1 MSDSDKSAAKVVP
14 IHNNTSGVG
23 HLPSMVLR
31 LSEKAHNTLLPML
44 RSVFDKAD
52 DSLFELA
59 DKSTS
64 NNDQNLY
71 FEAMREI
78 RVRRRAME
86 QAFTGN
92 LQKSFQ
98 QQSLVGA
105 QSGAVDLISSD
116 ELSLVQHEDLEEM
129 VAADAMVNKAAEKHE
144 AAIEGLRVRIE
155 QLVGCK
161 VSRQQHPI
169 SPRAIC
175 DAFLDATREMPV
187 DIKAKLV
194 FYKLFDK
201 LVISNLDG
209 FYQTL
214 NQLLIDQGI
223 LPDLVIGR
231 KQNTNRVK
239 SSPPQTSDVAVG
251 ENTSTVSSNE
261 NVEAGN
267 AVFGELQGLLHPAA
281 GTMGSGGAVSR
292 DQLLTNLSQLQMA
305 LPTQPSSGPASP
317 LDVRGVLQEKG
328 VQVAKVDDDVI
339 NLVSMLFGFIFDD
352 QNLATPIKQLL
363 GRLQLP
369 LIRVALA
376 DKGFFDKDGHP
387 ARRLLNEM
395 ANMALGWEKEEDLAE
410 DKFYQTVQG
419 VVESIASHEG
429 EDAEFYTQ
437 QLNDLMAF
445 STREQRRAQVMERR
459 LLDAERGKAQS
470 QEARNVVNIEIEGV
484 LLDATLPEDGESILR
499 EAWANVMFL
508 QYLREGP
515 ESKAWESTI
524 KTARE
529 LVVSL
534 QPPQNREE
542 RQKLIKLIPGLLK
555 QLRTGLEEISFNPF
569 DMKELFEKLEK
580 LHLTNLRA
588 PLPEKAPVAEKVTSI
603 EQATPDVERGSVQ
616 KAKVAES
623 KIVVKSTVEANTQET
638 VDKAVADEAKET
650 ANEATSQKPENT
662 IPEPVAEE
670 LENAAVVASSEAAYE
685 DALGVIADSD
695 LSRYRNLA
703 SQLTVGTWLQME
715 DAGGNPI
722 RCRLAAY
729 IKPTKKYIFVNRA
742 GVKVAE
748 TSLDELAEALAE
760 GSMSV
765 MDDSQLF
772 DRALESVIGDLR
784 QQRGI

>member
-1 MSDSDKSAAKVVP
+1 MSDSDKSIAKVVP
-14 IHNNTSGVG
+14 IHENNSGAA

-31 LSEKAHNTLLPML
+31 LSEKARNALLPML
-44 RSVFDKAD
+44 RAVFDKAD

-59 DKSTS
+59 DKSVS

-71 FEAMREI
+71 FEAMRDI
-78 RVRRRAME
+78 RVRRRNME
-86 QAFTGN
+86 QAFTHN
-92 LQKSFQ
+92 LQQSFQ
-98 QQSLVGA
+98 HLSM
-105 QSGAVDLISSD
+105 SGTQGMASDIVSSD

-129 VAADAMVNKAAEKHE
+129 VAADVMVNKAAEKHE
-144 AAIEGLRVRIE
+144 SAIEGLRVRIE

-161 VSRQQHPI
+161 VSRQQHPV

-175 DAFLDATREMPV
+175 DAFLQATREMPV

-201 LVISNLDG
+201 LVMSNLDG
-209 FYQTL
+209 FYQAL
-214 NQLLIDQGI
+214 NQLLIDQGV

-231 KQNTNRVK
+231 KQEPK
-239 SSPPQTSDVAVG
+239 K
-251 ENTSTVSSNE
+251 TVSQSVSRPQPE
-261 NVEAGN
+261 PQESVESCS
-267 AVFGELQGLLHPAA
+267 AVFGELQGLLNQSTGVAA
-281 GTMGSGGAVSR
+281 SGGTVSR
-292 DQLLTNLSQLQMA
+292 EQLLTNLSQLQTLMPA
-305 LPTQPSSGPASP
+305 QATSGPISA
-317 LDVRGVLQEKG
+317 LDVRTVLQEKG

-339 NLVSMLFGFIFDD
+339 NLVSMLFGFIFEDH
-352 QNLATPIKQLL
+352 NLANPIKQLL

-369 LIRVALA
+369 LMRVALA
-376 DKGFFDKDGHP
+376 DKSFFDKDGHP

-395 ANMALGWEKEEDLAE
+395 ANMALGWVQEEDLE
-410 DKFYQTVQG
+410 GDKLYQKVEG
-419 VVESIASHEG
+419 VVESIASQEG
-429 EDAEFYTQ
+429 EDADFYTQ

-470 QEARNVVNIEIEGV
+470 QEARNVVNIEVEGL
-484 LLDATLPEDGESILR
+484 LLDVELPEKGEKVLR

-515 ESKAWESTI
+515 ESQVWADTLT
-524 KTARE
+524 TAKN
-529 LVVSL
+529 LVASL
-534 QPPQNREE
+534 QPPQSREE
-542 RQKLIKLIPGLLK
+542 RQQLIKLIPELLK

-569 DMKELFEKLEK
+569 EMKELFETLEK
-580 LHLTNLRA
+580 LHLANLRK
-588 PLPEKAPVAEKVTSI
+588 PLPEKAPPAEKLEPKTTKVSR
-603 EQATPDVERGSVQ
+603 EPEVVEVN
-616 KAKVAES
+616 
-623 KIVVKSTVEANTQET
+623 VE
-638 VDKAVADEAKET
+638 
-650 ANEATSQKPENT
+650 
-662 IPEPVAEE
+662 
-670 LENAAVVASSEAAYE
+670 EAASLSTAE
-685 DALGVIADSD
+685 TEPKKTEKEAPPSTGTQPIDSQVEENVEHIAEQQTEQQVQQVEQVEHHVDTQD
-695 LSRYRNLA
+695 LTRYRNLA

-729 IKPTKKYIFVNRA
+729 IKPTKKYIFVNRS

-748 TSLDELAEALAE
+748 TLLDELAEALAE